1 MTIDTLEPDG
11 LYPMRVVVQLTDLN
25 AETIRAWQ
33 RRYNAIKPRRSEGNA
48 RRFTME
54 DIRRLSLLKK
64 ATAAGQAISEI
75 AQLSE
80 TELLKI
86 IESSQQ
92 HATTERVR
100 DDQLDNIFQ
109 GTVVRFLEAVA
120 RYDTGEATKVLSS
133 AALYLETR
141 SFLLEIVIPLMNKI
155 GQDWHSGA
163 MRIGQEHFATE
174 ILKGVL
180 FSQRT
185 TTGSRPGGMPVV
197 TCAPGGCLHEF
208 GALIGG
214 ILMAQRGFDCV
225 YLGPSVPFDDI
236 AHAAESTNAEL
247 IVLSINSIM
256 DDEHQKVIEEGIE
269 MLSKITTVWVG
280 GPGGITAQLDLTPPH
295 RSIASLIDFDRALS
309 LVRL

>member
-33 RRYNAIKPRRSEGNA
+33 RRYGAIKPRRSEGNA

-80 TELLKI
+80 AELLKI

-197 TCAPGGCLHEF
+197 TCAPDGCLHEF

-256 DDEHQKVIEEGIE
+256 DDEHQKVIEEGIA

-280 GPGGITAQLDLTPPH
+280 GPGGITAPAGPHATPSLDC
-295 RSIASLIDFDRALS
+295 
-309 LVRL
+309 

>member
-33 RRYNAIKPRRSEGNA
+33 RRYGAIKPRRSEGNA

-80 TELLKI
+80 QELLAI
-86 IESSQQ
+86 IESNQK

-100 DDQLDNIFQ
+100 DDQLDNIFE
-109 GTVVRFLEAVA
+109 GTVIRFLEAVS

-197 TCAPGGCLHEF
+197 TCAPELCIHEF

-225 YLGPSVPFDDI
+225 YLGPNVPFDDI
-236 AHAAESTNAEL
+236 AHAVECTNAEL
-247 IVLSINSIM
+247 VVLSVNSIM
-256 DDEHQKVIEEGIE
+256 DENHQRIIENGVKR
-269 MLSKITTVWVG
+269 LSELTTVWMG
-280 GPGGITAQLDLTPPH
+280 GPAGVTSIFDLRSPH
-295 RSIASLIDFDRALS
+295 RTIESLVDFDRALS

>member
-33 RRYNAIKPRRSEGNA
+33 RRYGAIKPRRSEGNA

-80 TELLKI
+80 AELLKI

-197 TCAPGGCLHEF
+197 TCAPDGCLHEF

-236 AHAAESTNAEL
+236 AHAAESTKAEL

-256 DDEHQKVIEEGIE
+256 DDEHQKTIEDGIE

>member
-33 RRYNAIKPRRSEGNA
+33 RRYGAIKPRRSEGNA

-80 TELLKI
+80 AELLKI

-197 TCAPGGCLHEF
+197 TCAPDGCLHEF

-256 DDEHQKVIEEGIE
+256 DDEHQKVIEEGIA

-280 GPGGITAQLDLTPPH
+280 GPGGITAQLELTPPH

>member
-1 MTIDTLEPDG
+1 MAFIHASC
-11 LYPMRVVVQLTDLN
+11 RSAHRLN

-33 RRYNAIKPRRSEGNA
+33 RRYGAIKPRRSENA

-54 DIRRLSLLKK
+54 DIRRLSLKK
-64 ATAAGQAISEI
+64 ATSAGQAISEI

-109 GTVVRFLEAVA
+109 EQLCAFVVA

-174 ILKGVL
+174 ILKGSSRNERQRVL
-180 FSQRT
+180 VPEVCRSSRVRRT
-185 TTGSRPGGMPVV
+185 
-197 TCAPGGCLHEF
+197 
-208 GALIGG
+208 
-214 ILMAQRGFDCV
+214 
-225 YLGPSVPFDDI
+225 
-236 AHAAESTNAEL
+236 
-247 IVLSINSIM
+247 
-256 DDEHQKVIEEGIE
+256 
-269 MLSKITTVWVG
+269 
-280 GPGGITAQLDLTPPH
+280 GITAWCADWRDPNGST
-295 RSIASLIDFDRALS
+295 
-309 LVRL
+309 RL

>member
-33 RRYNAIKPRRSEGNA
+33 RRYGAIKPRRSEGNA

-75 AQLSE
+75 AQLTE
-80 TELLKI
+80 EELLKI
-86 IESSQQ
+86 IETNQQ

-120 RYDTGEATKVLSS
+120 RYDTAEATKVLSS

-141 SFLLEIVIPLMNKI
+141 SFLLGIVIPLMNKI

-197 TCAPGGCLHEF
+197 TCAPDGCLHEF

-236 AHAAESTNAEL
+236 AHAAESTKAEL
-247 IVLSINSIM
+247 VVLSINSIF
-256 DDEHQKVIEEGIE
+256 DDAHQKTIEDGIA
-269 MLSKITTVWVG
+269 MLAKITTVWVG
-280 GPGGITAQLDLTPPH
+280 GPPGITSLLDLTSPH
-295 RSIASLIDFDRALS
+295 RSIDSLVDFDRALS

>member
-1 MTIDTLEPDG
+1 
-11 LYPMRVVVQLTDLN
+11 
-25 AETIRAWQ
+25 
-33 RRYNAIKPRRSEGNA
+33 
-48 RRFTME
+48 ME

-75 AQLSE
+75 AQLTE
-80 TELLKI
+80 EELLKI
-86 IESSQQ
+86 IETNQQ
-92 HATTERVR
+92 HVTTERVR

-120 RYDTGEATKVLSS
+120 RYDTAEATKVLSS

-197 TCAPGGCLHEF
+197 TCAPDGCLHEF

-256 DDEHQKVIEEGIE
+256 DAEHQKVIEDGIA

-280 GPGGITAQLDLTPPH
+280 GPGGITSLLSLTPPH
-295 RSIASLIDFDRALS
+295 RSIESLVDFDRALS

>member
-33 RRYNAIKPRRSEGNA
+33 RRYGAIKPRRSEGNA

-75 AQLSE
+75 AQLTE
-80 TELLKI
+80 EELLKI
-86 IESSQQ
+86 IETNQQ

-120 RYDTGEATKVLSS
+120 RYDTAEATKVLSS

-197 TCAPGGCLHEF
+197 TCAPDGCLHEF

-236 AHAAESTNAEL
+236 AHAAESTKAEL
-247 IVLSINSIM
+247 VVLSINSIF
-256 DDEHQKVIEEGIE
+256 DDAHQKTIEDGIA
-269 MLSKITTVWVG
+269 MLAKITTVWVG
-280 GPGGITAQLDLTPPH
+280 GPPGITSLLDLTPPH
-295 RSIASLIDFDRALS
+295 RSIDSLVDFDRALS

>member
-33 RRYNAIKPRRSEGNA
+33 RRYGAITPRRSEGNA

-75 AQLSE
+75 AQLTE
-80 TELLKI
+80 EELLKI
-86 IESSQQ
+86 IETNQQ
-92 HATTERVR
+92 HVTTERVR

-120 RYDTGEATKVLSS
+120 RYDTAEATKVLSS

-197 TCAPGGCLHEF
+197 TCAPDGCLHEF

-256 DDEHQKVIEEGIE
+256 DAEHQKVIEDGIA

-280 GPGGITAQLDLTPPH
+280 GPGGITSLLSLTPPH
-295 RSIASLIDFDRALS
+295 RSIESLVDFDRALS

>member
-33 RRYNAIKPRRSEGNA
+33 RRYGAIKPRRSEGNA

-75 AQLSE
+75 AQLTE
-80 TELLKI
+80 EELLKI
-86 IESSQQ
+86 IETNQQ

-120 RYDTGEATKVLSS
+120 RYDTAEATKVLSS

-197 TCAPGGCLHEF
+197 TCAPDGCLHEF

-236 AHAAESTNAEL
+236 AHAAESTKAEL
-247 IVLSINSIM
+247 VVLSINSIF
-256 DDEHQKVIEEGIE
+256 DDTHQKTIEDGIA
-269 MLSKITTVWVG
+269 MLAKITTVWVG
-280 GPGGITAQLDLTPPH
+280 GPPGITSLLDLTPPH
-295 RSIASLIDFDRALS
+295 RSIDSLVDFDRALS

>member
-33 RRYNAIKPRRSEGNA
+33 RRYGAIKPRRSEGNA

-80 TELLKI
+80 AELLKI

-197 TCAPGGCLHEF
+197 TCAPDGCLHEF

-225 YLGPSVPFDDI
+225 YLGPSVLFDDI

-256 DDEHQKVIEEGIE
+256 DDEHQKVIEEGIA

>member
-33 RRYNAIKPRRSEGNA
+33 RRYGAIKPRRSEGNA

-75 AQLSE
+75 AQLTE
-80 TELLKI
+80 EELLKI
-86 IESSQQ
+86 IETNQQ

-120 RYDTGEATKVLSS
+120 RYDTAEATKVLSS

-197 TCAPGGCLHEF
+197 TCAPDGCLHEF

-236 AHAAESTNAEL
+236 AHAAESTKAEL
-247 IVLSINSIM
+247 VVLSINSIF
-256 DDEHQKVIEEGIE
+256 DDAHQKTIEDGIS

-280 GPGGITAQLDLTPPH
+280 GPPGITSLLDLNPPH
-295 RSIASLIDFDRALS
+295 RSIDSLVDFDRALS

>member
-33 RRYNAIKPRRSEGNA
+33 RRYGAIKPRRSEGNA

-64 ATAAGQAISEI
+64 ATSAGQAISEI

-197 TCAPGGCLHEF
+197 TCAPDGCLHEF

-256 DDEHQKVIEEGIE
+256 DDEHQKVIEDGIAQ
-269 MLSKITTVWVG
+269 LSKITTVWVG

>member
-1 MTIDTLEPDG
+1 MAFI
-11 LYPMRVVVQLTDLN
+11 MRVVVQLTDLN

-33 RRYNAIKPRRSEGNA
+33 RRYGAIKPRRSEGNA

-80 TELLKI
+80 AELLKI

-185 TTGSRPGGMPVV
+185 TTGSRPAVCRSLPARPMDV
-197 TCAPGGCLHEF
+197 C
-208 GALIGG
+208 
-214 ILMAQRGFDCV
+214 
-225 YLGPSVPFDDI
+225 
-236 AHAAESTNAEL
+236 TNLE
-247 IVLSINSIM
+247 
-256 DDEHQKVIEEGIE
+256 
-269 MLSKITTVWVG
+269 
-280 GPGGITAQLDLTPPH
+280 
-295 RSIASLIDFDRALS
+295 R
-309 LVRL
+309 

>member
-33 RRYNAIKPRRSEGNA
+33 RRYGAIKPRRSEGNA

-80 TELLKI
+80 EELLKI
-86 IESSQQ
+86 IETNQQ

-120 RYDTGEATKVLSS
+120 RYDTAEATKVLSS

-163 MRIGQEHFATE
+163 IRIGQEHFATE

-197 TCAPGGCLHEF
+197 TCAPDGCLHEF

-236 AHAAESTNAEL
+236 AHAAQKTSAEL
-247 IVLSINSIM
+247 VVLSINSIM
-256 DDEHQKVIEEGIE
+256 DEAHQKTIEEGIE

-280 GPGGITAQLDLTPPH
+280 GPAGITSLLSLTPPH
-295 RSIASLIDFDRALS
+295 RSIDSLIDFDRALS

>member
-33 RRYNAIKPRRSEGNA
+33 RRYGAIKPRRSEGNA

-64 ATAAGQAISEI
+64 ATASGQAISEI

-80 TELLKI
+80 EELLKI
-86 IESSQQ
+86 IEKSQQ

-155 GQDWHSGA
+155 GQDWHSGV

-197 TCAPGGCLHEF
+197 TCAPEGCLHEF

-214 ILMAQRGFDCV
+214 ILMAQRGFDCI

-236 AHAAESTNAEL
+236 AHAAESTSAEL

-256 DDEHQKVIEEGIE
+256 DDEHQRIMEEGIE
-269 MLSKITTVWVG
+269 KLSKISTVWVG
-280 GPGGITAQLDLTPPH
+280 GPGGITAQLPLNPPH
-295 RSIASLIDFDRALS
+295 RSIDSLIDFDRALS

>member
-33 RRYNAIKPRRSEGNA
+33 RRYGAIKPRRSEGNA

-75 AQLSE
+75 AQLTE
-80 TELLKI
+80 EELLKI
-86 IESSQQ
+86 IETNQQ

-120 RYDTGEATKVLSS
+120 RYDTAEATKVLSS

-197 TCAPGGCLHEF
+197 TCAPDGCLHEF

-236 AHAAESTNAEL
+236 AHAAESTKAEL
-247 IVLSINSIM
+247 VVLSINSIF
-256 DDEHQKVIEEGIE
+256 DDAHQKTIEDGIA
-269 MLSKITTVWVG
+269 MLAKITTVWVG
-280 GPGGITAQLDLTPPH
+280 GPPGITSLLDLTSPH
-295 RSIASLIDFDRALS
+295 RSIDSLVDFDRALS

>member
-33 RRYNAIKPRRSEGNA
+33 RRYGAIKPRRSEGNA
-48 RRFTME
+48 RRFAME

-64 ATAAGQAISEI
+64 ATAAGQAISAI
-75 AQLSE
+75 AQLTE
-80 TELLKI
+80 EELLKI
-86 IESSQQ
+86 IETNQQ

-100 DDQLDNIFQ
+100 DEQLDNIFQ

-120 RYDTGEATKVLSS
+120 RYDTAEATKVLSS

-197 TCAPGGCLHEF
+197 TCAPDGCLHEF

-236 AHAAESTNAEL
+236 AHAAESTKAEL
-247 IVLSINSIM
+247 VVLSINSIF
-256 DDEHQKVIEEGIE
+256 DDAHQKTIEDGIA
-269 MLSKITTVWVG
+269 MLAKITTVWVG
-280 GPGGITAQLDLTPPH
+280 GPPGITSLLDLNPPH
-295 RSIASLIDFDRALS
+295 RSIDSLVDFDRALS

>member
-1 MTIDTLEPDG
+1 M
-11 LYPMRVVVQLTDLN
+11 
-25 AETIRAWQ
+25 
-33 RRYNAIKPRRSEGNA
+33 
-48 RRFTME
+48 
-54 DIRRLSLLKK
+54 
-64 ATAAGQAISEI
+64 
-75 AQLSE
+75 
-80 TELLKI
+80 
-86 IESSQQ
+86 
-92 HATTERVR
+92 
-100 DDQLDNIFQ
+100 
-109 GTVVRFLEAVA
+109 EAVA

-197 TCAPGGCLHEF
+197 TCAPDGCLHEF

-256 DDEHQKVIEEGIE
+256 DDEHQKVIEEGIVHALE
-269 MLSKITTVWVG
+269 DHDRLGRWSRWN
-280 GPGGITAQLDLTPPH
+280 H
-295 RSIASLIDFDRALS
+295 RSARPHAAASLDR
-309 LVRL
+309 

>member
-33 RRYNAIKPRRSEGNA
+33 RRYGAIKPRRSEGNA

-80 TELLKI
+80 AELLKI

-197 TCAPGGCLHEF
+197 TCAPDGCLHEF

-256 DDEHQKVIEEGIE
+256 DDEHQKVIEEGIA
-269 MLSKITTVWVG
+269 MLEDHDCLGRWSRWNHGSAGAHAT
-280 GPGGITAQLDLTPPH
+280 PSLDC
-295 RSIASLIDFDRALS
+295 
-309 LVRL
+309 

>member
-33 RRYNAIKPRRSEGNA
+33 RRYGAIKPRRSEGNA

-80 TELLKI
+80 AELLKI

-197 TCAPGGCLHEF
+197 TCAPDGCLHEF

-256 DDEHQKVIEEGIE
+256 DDEHQKVIEEGIA

>member
-33 RRYNAIKPRRSEGNA
+33 RRYGAIKPRRSEGNA

-75 AQLSE
+75 AQLTE
-80 TELLKI
+80 EELLKI
-86 IESSQQ
+86 IETNQQ

-120 RYDTGEATKVLSS
+120 RYDTAEATKVLSS

-180 FSQRT
+180 SQRT

-197 TCAPGGCLHEF
+197 TCAPDGCLHEF

-236 AHAAESTNAEL
+236 AHAAESTKAEL
-247 IVLSINSIM
+247 VVLSINSIF
-256 DDEHQKVIEEGIE
+256 DDAHQKTIEDGIA
-269 MLSKITTVWVG
+269 MLAKITTVWVG
-280 GPGGITAQLDLTPPH
+280 GPPG
-295 RSIASLIDFDRALS
+295 
-309 LVRL
+309 